1 MEFEIDKE
9 GSCFPSGERIWLWHL
24 CGQCL
29 MWAAQRAVCS
39 GDGTEQSRF
48 PGSLGKVGPA
58 QVWVDEASNTEVD
71 DLRGEERHD
80 VQDMGEGMMSVLSF
94 LYCCWG
100 VKRRMS
106 HL

>member
-1 MEFEIDKE
+1 
-9 GSCFPSGERIWLWHL
+9 
-24 CGQCL
+24 

-58 QVWVDEASNTEVD
+58 QVWVDEAGNTEVD
-71 DLRGEERHD
+71 DLREEERHD